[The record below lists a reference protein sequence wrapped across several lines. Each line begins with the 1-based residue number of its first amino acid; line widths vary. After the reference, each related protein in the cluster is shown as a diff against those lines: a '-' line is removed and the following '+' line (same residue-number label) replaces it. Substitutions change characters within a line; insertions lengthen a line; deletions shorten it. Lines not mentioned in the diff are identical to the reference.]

1 MPLSFN
7 GTNIKK
13 VIANGVSMSKVFANG
28 VLVWL
33 SGITLTGTTYDSK
46 SFSVAAQNLY
56 PEGLCFGNSGLSLYY
71 VGDQYDVVIEYSLS
85 VAYDV
90 STMTYVRQLDIGRKG
105 SWKRGIRMSP
115 FGYEMYVL
123 AEEYNNVHEYQ
134 LSTPWNISTATF
146 VYSKSISTEIEYPNG
161 FCFSSDGTK
170 MYITGGTIIY
180 QYTLSSAWVIS
191 SATYDSRS
199 FNVNAEE
206 ATVAMDVSISASGKF
221 VYVFGYGK
229 TIYRYHLSTAYDIS
243 TCVYDN
249 DSYDISANDTQARCV
264 EIVESVKKLYMIG
277 YTNKT
282 VYQYSVL

>member
-7 GTNIKK
+7 GTNIET

-56 PEGLCFGNSGLSLYY
+56 PEGLCFGNSGFSLYY

-90 STMTYVRQLDIGRKG
+90 STMTYVRQFSVAAKEAAI
-105 SWKRGIRMSP
+105 RGIRMSND
-115 FGYEMYVL
+115 GNKMYVL
-123 AEEYNNVHEYQ
+123 GSYNNQVHEYS
-134 LSTPWNISTATF
+134 LSTAWNISTATF
-146 VYSKSISTEIEYPNG
+146 VYSKSVGTELSSPHG

-191 SATYDSRS
+191 SATYDSKS

-206 ATVAMDVSISASGKF
+206 ATKAMDISISDSGKF
-221 VYVFGYGK
+221 VYVFGDGK
-229 TIYRYHLSTAYDIS
+229 TIYRYYLSTAYDIS

-249 DSYDISANDTQARCV
+249 DSYAIGANDTNAQCV